1 VVQELWIHPRYPS
14 LRGLLSFIPR
24 SQEFPNAETLVFK
37 SSESTIIDELRSVV
51 WPEGKY
57 PLPSTLVLYIPCWT
71 FVDFYKFAEVL
82 RRHHANLRK
91 VRVRAMVWVD
101 REAVVK
107 VLGDIAKDNETLAL
121 WMALTSTPTLGVW
134 NYRRSAQWVW
144 KCGIRPTELRLIEQK
159 MQNIFSQEIDLDQWS
174 QMYISLLFTRRCK
187 DLLGVP
193 APRLYFGWRQLLCG
207 SYSSTVIQ
215 NGRPLQ
221 IRYLPTS

>member
-1 VVQELWIHPRYPS
+1 MVQELWIHPRYPS

-134 NYRRSAQWVW
+134 NYRRSAQWAGPRGGY
-144 KCGIRPTELRLIEQK
+144 GIAEFP
-159 MQNIFSQEIDLDQWS
+159 
-174 QMYISLLFTRRCK
+174 C
-187 DLLGVP
+187 
-193 APRLYFGWRQLLCG
+193 
-207 SYSSTVIQ
+207 STCTAIRS
-215 NGRPLQ
+215 GRPFR
-221 IRYLPTS
+221 IRCLPTLRYSPINASRYSPSVSLTARRAKRVLSVIDGDLGWASGNL